1 MATTT
6 DVCDFRL
13 AQDISVQCDNPQVSG
28 LKNTG
33 WLINYDDVDWD
44 SLAKEKNVVSKL
56 SLLKGRAY
64 RCVVPGKTPFTG
76 TNVAMVAGTY
86 KNTFNKTAVI
96 VVLDSGPDVCENV
109 IDQLANG
116 KYIFIFENKYRGKDG
131 KNTFEIYGLEQG
143 LSASEMGNDKYS
155 EDTDGGWSVTL
166 LEEKAP
172 SSGIFLFGESVSAT
186 RAAIASLE
194 KGSEN
199 A

>member
-1 MATTT
+1 MATI
-6 DVCDFRL
+6 DVCDFNL

-33 WLINYDDVDWD
+33 WLVNFDEVDWD
-44 SLAKEKNVVSKL
+44 GLTKEGNIVSKL

-76 TNVAMVAGTY
+76 TNVAMAAGTY
-86 KNTFNKTAVI
+86 KNKFNKTAVI
-96 VVLDSGPDVCENV
+96 VVLDSGPDVCSNV

-116 KYIFIFENKYRGKDG
+116 RFVFIFENKYRGKDD

-143 LSASEMGNDKYS
+143 LVASEISSDKYS

-166 LEEKAP
+166 IEENAV
-172 SSGIFLFGESVSAT
+172 SSGIFLFSESVTAT
-186 RAAIASLE
+186 RAAISSLE
-194 KGSEN
+194 TGS
-199 A
+199 